1 MPVYAMK
8 VTSKTAH
15 EKTDQL
21 FIYTFESPEHGE
33 RTIVANLTN
42 TYEVGDVAGI
52 AVEGTILPGL
62 EIKPRKVFGIPSSGM
77 AMGKVDA
84 ALDTDLTEQFDADRA
99 PRPFKVTIEVEVEA
113 AYAEDAGKIAAKAIG
128 KGTGTVV
135 STVEA

>member
-52 AVEGTILPGL
+52 AIEGTKLPGM

-77 AMGKVDA
+77 AMGPVDA
-84 ALDTDLTEQFDADRA
+84 ELDTDLTAHFDADRE
-99 PRPFKVTIEVEVEA
+99 PRTFKVTIEVEVEA
-113 AYAEDAGKIAAKAIG
+113 AYAEDAQKLGAKAIG
-128 KGTGTVV
+128 KGNGTVLS
-135 STVEA
+135 STEA